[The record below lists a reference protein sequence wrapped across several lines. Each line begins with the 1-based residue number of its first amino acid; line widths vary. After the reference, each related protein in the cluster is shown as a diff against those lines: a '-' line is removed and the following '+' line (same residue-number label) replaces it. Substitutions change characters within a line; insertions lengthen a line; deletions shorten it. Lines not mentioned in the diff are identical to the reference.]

1 MKIRENVK
9 EFIVKHHKAICV
21 TSHICIGI
29 GAAGIG
35 YIIGEH
41 CTFGRFKNLTNI
53 DLIKDYGFCGGEV
66 VLKDVWPKDSL
77 DDVLKDI
84 GFTSLEEV
92 TKAAIF
98 IQK

>member
-1 MKIRENVK
+1 M
-9 EFIVKHHKAICV
+9 
-21 TSHICIGI
+21 
-29 GAAGIG
+29 
-35 YIIGEH
+35 
-41 CTFGRFKNLTNI
+41 TNI